1 VALST
6 SDEPWPFSYRGLVR
20 HASPPEKVRQDLVQM
35 PPGVIIIPATLDMSA
50 SRRIVNCL
58 PSIGPLLQFRNQ
70 DGALSLEVLGP
81 DLYTRATDCGRSVD
95 PGSPAPELTM
105 RQLTMRQLHMARL
118 RACAASP
125 IGTVRLGEG
134 ERGQAVVV
142 AVITRGLASL

>member
-1 VALST
+1 MALST

-105 RQLTMRQLHMARL
+105 RQLHMARL
-118 RACAASP
+118 CACAASP

-142 AVITRGLASL
+142 AAITRGLASL